1 MKILALDLGLN
12 CGWAA
17 TLARSFAHDGV
28 IDDYVPQDK
37 SYRIDGLFFDVWHG
51 TWHLKKQG
59 DDFITPIAKFRSYL
73 EAFNEVD
80 GVAYE
85 DVKSIFR
92 GNYAALNY
100 GGLKTIIELY
110 ALEREIPIYPIP
122 VGTIKKW
129 ATGKG
134 NSNKKVMMQTCEIRL
149 GIKPR
154 DDNEADALWLLDYII
169 KTHGGK
175 TDAKG

>member
-1 MKILALDLGLN
+1 MRILALDLGLM

-17 TLARSFAHDGV
+17 TLEHTIHGDNPLAKIYEVDGK
-28 IDDYVPQDK
+28 D
-37 SYRIDGLFFDVWHG
+37 FDVWHG

-59 DDFITPIAKFRSYL
+59 DDFITPLASFKSRL
-73 EAFNEVD
+73 KAFNTVD
-80 GVAYE
+80 IVAYE

-110 ALEREIPIYPIP
+110 ALERKIPIYPVS

-134 NSNKKVMMQTCEIRL
+134 NAKKNVMMAECKTRL
-149 GIKPR
+149 GITPR
-154 DDNEADALWLLDYII
+154 DDNEADALWLLDWVI
-169 KTHGGK
+169 KNKVGK
-175 TDAKG
+175 

>member
-1 MKILALDLGLN
+1 MRILALDLGLN

-17 TLARSFAHDGV
+17 TLKTSVNDEP
-28 IDDYVPQDK
+28 VPQAWMVNGK
-37 SYRIDGLFFDVWHG
+37 LFDLYHG
-51 TWHLKKQG
+51 TWHLKRLG
-59 DDFITPIAKFRSYL
+59 DDFITPIAKFKSHL

-80 GVAYE
+80 AVAYE

-92 GNYAALNY
+92 GNYAAINY

-110 ALEREIPIYPIP
+110 ALEREIPIYP
-122 VGTIKKW
+122 VGVGKIKKW

-134 NSNKKVMMQTCEIRL
+134 NAKKKLMMQTCKDRL
-149 GIKPR
+149 GITPR

-169 KTHGGK
+169 KNK
-175 TDAKG
+175 